1 MTRKQDVRPDQSD
14 GVSRRTVL
22 AVGAAG
28 ATTLTLAACSQA
40 PSPNQAQVSAA
51 STTAGGA
58 SSAAPTAGATNT
70 SASSSS
76 GAAAQKVLAK
86 LSDIPVG
93 SAVAAKGADGSEII
107 ISRTSDSAVA
117 GFSAICPHQGC
128 TVAPTFACPCHGST
142 FDPKT
147 GARISGPTPTG
158 LSTVAVA
165 ISGQN
170 IVAG

>member
-40 PSPNQAQVSAA
+40 PSPNQAQSPATSA
-51 STTAGGA
+51 TAGGA
-58 SSAAPTAGATNT
+58 SSAAPTAGATSS
-70 SASSSS
+70 SASSS

-86 LSDIPVG
+86 LSDVPVG
-93 SAVAAKGADGSEII
+93 SAVAAKAADGSEII
-107 ISRTSDSAVA
+107 ISRTSDTAVA

-142 FDPKT
+142 FDSKT
-147 GARISGPTPTG
+147 GARVSGPTPTG

>member
-14 GVSRRTVL
+14 GVSRRAVL
-22 AVGAAG
+22 AVGATG
-28 ATTLTLAACSQA
+28 ATALTLAACSKA
-40 PSPNQAQVSAA
+40 PSPNQAQSSAA

-58 SSAAPTAGATNT
+58 SSAVPTGGA
-70 SASSSS
+70 ASSSKS
-76 GAAAQKVLAK
+76 SSPGATTQQVLAK

-93 SAVAAKGADGSEII
+93 SAVAAKGTDGSEIL
-107 ISRTSDSAVA
+107 ISRTSDTAVA

-128 TVAPTFACPCHGST
+128 TVAPSFVCPCHGST
-142 FDPKT
+142 FDSKT
-147 GARISGPTPTG
+147 GARVSGPTPTG

>member
-40 PSPNQAQVSAA
+40 PSPNQAQSPATSA
-51 STTAGGA
+51 TAGGA
-58 SSAAPTAGATNT
+58 SSAAPTAGATSS
-70 SASSSS
+70 SASSS

-107 ISRTSDSAVA
+107 ISRTSDTAVA

-142 FDPKT
+142 FDSKT
-147 GARISGPTPTG
+147 GARVSGPTPTG